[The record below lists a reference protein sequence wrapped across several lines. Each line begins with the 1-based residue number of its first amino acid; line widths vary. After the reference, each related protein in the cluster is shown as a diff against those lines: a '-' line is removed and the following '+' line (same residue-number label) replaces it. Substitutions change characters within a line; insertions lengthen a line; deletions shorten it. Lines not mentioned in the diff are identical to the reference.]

1 MLSIYDVTNELLAN
15 REGYSVNVH
24 GVLPTYGY
32 MVGGV
37 VPSLILEPKA
47 AKYGPT
53 DAWLDEHWAKLES
66 SPDVFAGIWE
76 DSVTGLVYVD
86 LSERYDDLYTAL
98 AVATARGEL
107 AIWDVASSKEVRTEI
122 GA

>member
-1 MLSIYDVTNELLAN
+1 MLNTYEVTDELLAN
-15 REGYSVNVH
+15 REGYSVNAW
-24 GVLPTYGY
+24 GNLPTDGY

-37 VPSLILEPKA
+37 VPSLILAPEA
-47 AKYGPT
+47 AKYSRT
-53 DAWLDEHWAKLES
+53 DAWIDEHWTKLKAS
-66 SPDVFAGIWE
+66 GDVFAGIWTDTE
-76 DSVTGLVYVD
+76 TGLVYVD